1 MVLNFLSFKLAI
13 KYPNEIIENI
23 NEDPDNI
30 KFPEMN
36 DLVDE
41 ENIHGYSIKY
51 NVNER
56 MFYRF
61 VEDKIIRLYDY
72 KLIDSVRFTREED
85 FECIII
91 HKGKF
96 YLSK

>member
-1 MVLNFLSFKLAI
+1 M
-13 KYPNEIIENI
+13 NE
-23 NEDPDNI
+23 
-30 KFPEMN
+30 
-36 DLVDE
+36 LVDE

-72 KLIDSVRFTREED
+72 NLIDSVRFTRED
-85 FECIII
+85 DYECIII

>member
-1 MVLNFLSFKLAI
+1 M
-13 KYPNEIIENI
+13 NE
-23 NEDPDNI
+23 
-30 KFPEMN
+30 
-36 DLVDE
+36 LVDE

-56 MFYRF
+56 LFGRF

-72 KLIDSVRFTREED
+72 NLIDSVRFTREDDYES
-85 FECIII
+85 III
-91 HKGKF
+91 YKGKF